1 MKRSKLPFIL
11 GTSSVILLVCTVMAI
26 TLFIWKIRPTQ
37 VSKVIETV
45 VQTEHIYV
53 FLGPQ
58 QTDPAQTES
67 FDKKQWTV
75 REYGEKIGVFDE
87 ADELI
92 DIIDVYTKTLPEADR
107 LMLKEGIVI
116 DSEKEL
122 NSLIE
127 DYSS

>member
-53 FLGPQ
+53 FLGAQ